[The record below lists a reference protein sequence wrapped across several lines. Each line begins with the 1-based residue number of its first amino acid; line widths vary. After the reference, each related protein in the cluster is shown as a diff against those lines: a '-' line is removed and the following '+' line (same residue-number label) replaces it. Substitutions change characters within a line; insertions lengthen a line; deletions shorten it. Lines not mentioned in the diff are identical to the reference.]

1 MKKFISA
8 LAAAAIAAAALIPRG
23 LAAEC
28 AAEPQYE
35 YTIINNEATIT
46 GFKGEPVYIE
56 IPETI
61 EGCRVVE
68 LRDNAFYECSTLRHI
83 DLPDTLGKIGHHCFY
98 ACSALEEIS
107 VPDSVTD
114 IGMGCFCGCAEL
126 SSATVPDTLTALP
139 ESCFRSC
146 TSLAAFTVPES
157 VQRIGAFCFSGCTS
171 LKNVS
176 LGSSVKGVGDC
187 SFYMCT
193 SLKGVY
199 VPPSVSDIGI
209 CAFGY
214 VPSDDGAQVAEDFV
228 LLGDGGSAARAY
240 AKENHITFTDAS
252 DTVHAFAI
260 QRISGERVPVSIPSV
275 TLIGGGALLAV
286 GLIFVKRKYRIGS
299 KAKINKNRRK

>member
-1 MKKFISA
+1 MKKYICA
-8 LAAAAIAAAALIPRG
+8 LTTAVIVVGALFPRG
-23 LAAEC
+23 LAAQC
-28 AAEPQYE
+28 ADEPQYE

-61 EGCRVVE
+61 EGCQVVE
-68 LRDNAFYECSTLRHI
+68 LRDNAFYECSTLKHI
-83 DLPDTLGKIGHHCFY
+83 DLPDTVKKIGHHCFY
-98 ACSALEEIS
+98 ACSSLEEIS
-107 VPDSVTD
+107 VPGSVTE

-126 SSATVPDTLTALP
+126 SSATVPDTLSALP

-146 TSLAAFTVPES
+146 PSLVSFTVPES
-157 VQRIGAFCFSGCTS
+157 VLHIGAFCFSGCTS
-171 LKNVS
+171 LENIS
-176 LGSSVKGVGDC
+176 LGSALRDIGDC

-199 VPPSVSDIGI
+199 VPPSVRNIGI
-209 CAFGY
+209 CALGY
-214 VPSDDGAQVAEDFV
+214 VPTDDGAEVAEDFV
-228 LLGDGGSAARAY
+228 LLGDGDSPARDY

-275 TLIGGGALLAV
+275 LLFGGGILLAAAAV
-286 GLIFVKRKYRIGS
+286 FVKRKYGIGS
-299 KAKINKNRRK
+299 KAKINKKTRN

>member
-1 MKKFISA
+1 MKKIITM
-8 LAAAAIAAAALIPRG
+8 LAAAAILPLNTRLTAD
-23 LAAEC
+23 C
-28 AAEPQYE
+28 ADKPQYE

-46 GFKGEPVYIE
+46 GFSGEPVYME

-68 LRDNAFYECSTLRHI
+68 LRDNAFYECSSLRHI
-83 DLPDTLGKIGHHCFY
+83 DLPDTVRKIGHHCFY
-98 ACSALEEIS
+98 ACSALEEIN

-126 SSATVPDTLTALP
+126 SSAKLPDTFSTLP

-146 TSLAAFTVPES
+146 TSLGSFIVPES
-157 VQRIGAFCFSGCTS
+157 VHRIGAFCFSGCTS
-171 LKNVS
+171 LKNVTF
-176 LGSSVKGVGDC
+176 GSGLKGVGDC
-187 SFYMCT
+187 SFYMCG

-199 VPPSVSDIGI
+199 VPPSVTDIGI

-214 VPSDDGAQVAEDFV
+214 IPSDNGAVVAEDFV
-228 LLGDGGSAARAY
+228 LLGDGSSAANEY

-260 QRISGERVPVSIPSV
+260 RRISGEREPICIPSV
-275 TLIGGGALLAV
+275 LIIAGGILAAAALALLK
-286 GLIFVKRKYRIGS
+286 KRKRTGT
-299 KAKINKNRRK
+299 KAKTNTAVRN

>member
-1 MKKFISA
+1 MKKIVFALVTAFSA
-8 LAAAAIAAAALIPRG
+8 ASLLLP
-23 LAAEC
+23 LPAES
-28 AAEPQYE
+28 AGEPQYE

-46 GFKGEPVYIE
+46 GYKGEPVYID

-61 EGCRVVE
+61 EGCQVVE

-83 DLPDTLGKIGHHCFY
+83 DLPDTLRKIGHHCFY
-98 ACSALEEIS
+98 ACSSLEEIS
-107 VPDSVTD
+107 VPESVTD

-126 SSATVPDTLTALP
+126 SSASLPETLSSLP

-146 TSLAAFTVPES
+146 TSLTDFTVPDS
-157 VQRIGAFCFSGCTS
+157 VHRIGAFCFSGCTS

-176 LGSSVKGVGDC
+176 LSSSLKDVGDC
-187 SFYMCT
+187 SFYMCS

-214 VPSDDGAQVAEDFV
+214 VPTDNGAETAENFV
-228 LLGDGGSAARAY
+228 LLGDGGSPVRDY

-260 QRISGERVPVSIPSV
+260 QRITGERRPVSIPSV
-275 TLIGGGALLAV
+275 LIIAGGVLLAV
-286 GLIFVKRKYRIGS
+286 ALAFVKRKYCIGS
-299 KAKINKNRRK
+299 KAKINKNRQR